1 MSGIVLG
8 GLAAAVGSAL
18 IVRRVKEIKTYYAG
32 EGSHDVLVAVCVDSS
47 CVVDHVDT
55 DGSVYSDV
63 SLSSGDLVVGGKVVV
78 KSGRMFIMVAEK
90 VGVV

>member
-18 IVRRVKEIKTYYAG
+18 IVRRVKEIKTYYTS

-47 CVVDHVDT
+47 CTVDHVDV

-90 VGVV
+90 VGMV